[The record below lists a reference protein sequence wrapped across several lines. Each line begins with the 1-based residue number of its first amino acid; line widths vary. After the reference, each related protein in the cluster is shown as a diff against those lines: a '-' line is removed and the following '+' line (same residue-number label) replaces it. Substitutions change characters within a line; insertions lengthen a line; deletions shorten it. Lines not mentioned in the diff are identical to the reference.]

1 MTDLWGLISATDW
14 HATPCMVGRAATEA
28 DVAAGSA
35 IFYVQG
41 GFTPAPMSLPCCAVQ
56 ILDDGSEQPIVI
68 VQAELAQHGT
78 IFGVRPLS
86 GSNGICMSKDV
97 RLLPAGFGSQV
108 GA

>member
-14 HATPCMVGRAATEA
+14 HATPCMVGRAATGT

-35 IFYVQG
+35 TFHEQG
-41 GFTPAPMSLPCCAVQ
+41 GSIPAPMSLPCCAVQ
-56 ILDDGSEQPIVI
+56 ILDDGSEQPISI
-68 VQAELAQHGT
+68 VQAELAQQGA
-78 IFGVRPLS
+78 ILGVRPLC
-86 GSNGICMSKDV
+86 GGNGICMSTYV